1 MDFNRKFATKNKD
14 MTQMK
19 MEDDDLTWQLERR
32 LKKKINY
39 GDELLQQFKE
49 AIQPGN
55 SIDLH
60 VNEILY
66 N

>member
-1 MDFNRKFATKNKD
+1 MELNRHSAMKNKD
-14 MTQMK
+14 MTQLK

-39 GDELLQQFKE
+39 GDELLQSFKE

>member
-14 MTQMK
+14 MNQMK